1 MLTYDLP
8 ETFSLQWN
16 PQMSLKNVVVD
27 FTKVCLFVW
36 NAKQVVLN
44 TPKKALE
51 RYQDLW
57 AVLDDI
63 DQHTRVLE
71 PERPTRSCLFRKLAL
86 PFPHTFVQITVLP
99 VLARA
104 VPQLRW
110 YGSELVIAPVRD
122 KLSTSLAGW

>member
-1 MLTYDLP
+1 
-8 ETFSLQWN
+8 
-16 PQMSLKNVVVD
+16 MSLKNVVVD